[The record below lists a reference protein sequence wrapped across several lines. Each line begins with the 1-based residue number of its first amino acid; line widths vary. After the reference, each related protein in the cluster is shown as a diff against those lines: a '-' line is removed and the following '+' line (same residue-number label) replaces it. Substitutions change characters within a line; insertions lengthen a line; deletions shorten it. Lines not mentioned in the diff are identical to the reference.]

1 MDYSKLQKIVRNA
14 DLNSS
19 AEAYRVLKKA
29 VLSGYLLPGERLVEK
44 DLAEIIGISRIPIRE
59 AIRKLESERLV
70 TVEPNKG
77 ATVIK
82 MSPVEIEETYFI
94 VGCLEG
100 MAVELALDSLSENDL
115 TKMNALIKSMSEDKM
130 KSDYK
135 NWLKQNIVFHRI
147 YIDACGKPQLSS
159 LILEK
164 REGLARYWFLAC
176 SKPGLLE
183 KCLVDHKE
191 IAEALKQKKPKQARK
206 CVEQHIMSVGTEVK
220 EFLENLPII

>member
-1 MDYSKLQKIVRNA
+1 MNYSKLQGIVKSG

-100 MAVELALDSLSENDL
+100 MAAELALGSLNENDL
-115 TKMNALIKSMSEDKM
+115 TKMNVSIENMSTDKM

-135 NWLKQNIVFHRI
+135 NWLKQNIIFHRI
-147 YIDACGKPQLSS
+147 YIDACNRPHLAS
-159 LILEK
+159 LLLEK
-164 REGLARYWFLAC
+164 RQGLSRYWFLAC

-183 KCLVDHKE
+183 KCLADHEE
-191 IAEALKQKKPKQARK
+191 IAEAFSQRNPKGVRN
-206 CVEQHIMSVGTEVK
+206 CVEQHIMSVGTEVRK
-220 EFLENLPII
+220 FLENLPII